1 MSIGRC
7 INLYSLHFNIKQRH
21 NTKCNDIESKCT
33 YANTC
38 LAAMPNTV
46 IVSIYFEPI
55 TATKPAVAPVSDN
68 MAGECGTQTA
78 QTTPH
83 LFIEQQFLLLH
94 QVRLTAQIGADCG
107 NS

>member
-7 INLYSLHFNIKQRH
+7 INLYSLHFNIKEKKGIIPYA
-21 NTKCNDIESKCT
+21 TIST
-33 YANTC
+33 ASAPIANTC

-78 QTTPH
+78 QTTLH
-83 LFIEQQFLLLH
+83 LFI
-94 QVRLTAQIGADCG
+94 
-107 NS
+107 